1 MQPTQESDDIDV
13 PLTSMSVD
21 DLRKLK
27 GLYEQSVRHY
37 ESMLKEKLKEG
48 DILAVKMCM
57 EELEQE
63 MREIDLIIANKID
76 GSLPQSSESDS

>member
-1 MQPTQESDDIDV
+1 MKQFYSMQPAQESDDIDV

-21 DLRKLK
+21 DLRQLK

-37 ESMLKEKLKEG
+37 VSMLKENLKEG
-48 DILAVKMCM
+48 DLLAVKMCM

-63 MREIDLIIANKID
+63 MREIDAIIASKN
-76 GSLPQSSESDS
+76 